1 MTYLGH
7 AKMKKVWFLCA
18 IAFCFC
24 SCSPKVHKH
33 IVKTMPSLGEET
45 EITVYNPSEVVPENA
60 EIIGEV
66 SVLDGGFTTRCDWET
81 VLETAKQE
89 ARLAGGNGLEI
100 LQHSYP
106 GQNGS
111 GCHQIV
117 GFILNISD
125 DIEPIE
131 LSDFAQQ
138 NFKDYVVVK
147 EGDTVSC
154 SIVDEN
160 KASLGFIY
168 ERNGVRR
175 FANMPKNSVVA
186 YHIADPI
193 ALAEAKAEREK
204 KDFNVRIGLQGGY
217 GFRTAKL
224 PNNISPDYKDYLRK
238 LTRGPVLGANVR
250 FNISSGITLGLYYD
264 RFFKGVQAE
273 GYFYDEDGN
282 YYEGNISNFHTINFI
297 AGSFGMMGLTHN
309 KKHSLYYDLLFGY
322 MDYQDKAKEFDTKY
336 TLSGK
341 TFGLGMV
348 FGYDYLLTKHLAIGV
363 EASYHIAALSKV
375 RYEDGIHI
383 EDYDLGNSR
392 EGLQRANL
400 KAGISYYF

>member
-1 MTYLGH
+1 MTYLGYP
-7 AKMKKVWFLCA
+7 KMKKVWFLCA

-100 LQHSYP
+100 LQHSFP

-117 GFILNISD
+117 GFILNID
-125 DIEPIE
+125 DNIEPIE

-147 EGDTVSC
+147 EGDTVPC

-160 KASLGFIY
+160 KASLSFIY
-168 ERNGVRR
+168 ERNGVKRY
-175 FANMPKNSVVA
+175 ANMPKSSVLA

-193 ALAEAKAEREK
+193 ALAEAIAERKK

-224 PNNISPDYKDYLRK
+224 PSNISNDYLDYLRK

-250 FNISSGITLGLYYD
+250 FNITNGFTLGVHYD
-264 RFFKGVQAE
+264 RFSKGVQAE
-273 GYFYDEDGN
+273 GYLYDEDGN
-282 YYEGNISNFHTINFI
+282 YYEGSISNFHTINFV
-297 AGSFGMMGLTHN
+297 AGSFGLMALSLN
-309 KKHSLYYDLLFGY
+309 KKHCTYYDLLFGY
-322 MDYQDKAKEFDTKY
+322 MDYKDKAEEFGSKY
-336 TLSGK
+336 TLSGNSIG
-341 TFGLGMV
+341 FGFSL
-348 FGYDYLLTKHLAIGV
+348 GYDYLLTKHIAIGAEV
-363 EASYHIAALSKV
+363 SYILGALSKIK
-375 RYEDGIHI
+375 YEEGLYTEEI
-383 EDYDLGNSR
+383 DLGSSR
-392 EGLQRANL
+392 EGLQRVNL
-400 KAGISYYF
+400 KAGISYFF